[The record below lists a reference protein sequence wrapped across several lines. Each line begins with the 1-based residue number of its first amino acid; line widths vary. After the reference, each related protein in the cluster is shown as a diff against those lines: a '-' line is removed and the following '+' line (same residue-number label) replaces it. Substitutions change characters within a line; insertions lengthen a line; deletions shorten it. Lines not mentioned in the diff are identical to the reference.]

1 MLNLNSGDDML
12 QEYVRYILIDSDLT
26 VTVQNDITLED
37 KASCEVL
44 LGVTSKGVVDFIK
57 NK

>member
-1 MLNLNSGDDML
+1 ML
-12 QEYVRYILIDSDLT
+12 QEYVSYILIDSDLT
-26 VTVQNDITLED
+26 VTVQSDITLED
-37 KASCEVL
+37 KTSCAVL